1 MMIRKT
7 QKKIGE
13 ILVAKGLIND
23 QQLQDAL
30 TQQRK
35 SKKFLGEILIENYS
49 INEKD
54 LLGVLS
60 EQFDIEVVSLKNK
73 YIDWSFVKGFS
84 SSLILDHKCFPVKK
98 DAQAITI
105 AITNPLDVWALK
117 KSEDEA
123 RGLGVIW
130 VLVSQKDMQ
139 EVIQQY
145 QQYIRGNISNL
156 FK

>member
-1 MMIRKT
+1 MIRKT
-7 QKKIGE
+7 QKKLGE

-23 QQLQDAL
+23 EQLQETL
-30 TQQRK
+30 FQQRK
-35 SKKFLGEILIENYS
+35 NKKFLGEILIENYL
-49 INEKD
+49 IKEED
-54 LLGVLS
+54 LLAVLS
-60 EQFDIEVVSLKNK
+60 EQFDIEVISLRNK
-73 YIDWSFVKGFS
+73 YIDWNFVKGFS
-84 SSLILDHKCFPVKK
+84 SSLILDHKCFPVKI
-98 DAQAITI
+98 DQHAITI

-117 KSEDEA
+117 KSEDESK
-123 RGLGVIW
+123 GLKVTW

>member
-1 MMIRKT
+1 MIRKT

-13 ILVAKGLIND
+13 ILVAKGLISEKQLEEALA
-23 QQLQDAL
+23 QQH
-30 TQQRK
+30 K
-35 SKKFLGEILIENYS
+35 NKKFLGEILIENYS

-54 LLGVLS
+54 LLDVLS
-60 EQFDIEVVSLKNK
+60 EQFDIEVISLKNK
-73 YIDWSFVKGFS
+73 YIDWNFVKGFS

-98 DAQAITI
+98 GEQAITI

-117 KSEDEA
+117 KSEDES
-123 RGLGVIW
+123 RGLKVIW

>member
-1 MMIRKT
+1 MIRKT

-13 ILVAKGLIND
+13 ILVAQGLIS
-23 QQLQDAL
+23 QKQLQEAL
-30 TQQRK
+30 SQQRK
-35 SKKFLGEILIENYS
+35 SKKFLGEILIEEYA
-49 INEKD
+49 IKEKD
-54 LLGVLS
+54 LLAVLS
-60 EQFDIEVVSLKNK
+60 EQFDIEVVSLKDK

-98 DAQAITI
+98 DEHSITI

-117 KSEDEA
+117 KSEDES
-123 RGLGVIW
+123 RGLQVIW

>member
-1 MMIRKT
+1 MIRKT

-13 ILVAKGLIND
+13 ILVTKGLINEE
-23 QQLQDAL
+23 QLQEAL
-30 TQQRK
+30 AQQRK
-35 SKKFLGEILIENYS
+35 NKKFLGEILIENYS
-49 INEKD
+49 IKEKD
-54 LLGVLS
+54 LLEVLS
-60 EQFDIEVVSLKNK
+60 EQFDIEVASLKNK
-73 YIDWSFVKGFS
+73 YIDWNFVKGFS

-98 DAQAITI
+98 DPNSITI

-117 KSEDEA
+117 KSEDESQ
-123 RGLGVIW
+123 GLRVEW

>member
-1 MMIRKT
+1 MIRKT

-13 ILVAKGLIND
+13 ILVGQGVISEK
-23 QQLQDAL
+23 QLQEAL
-30 TQQRK
+30 AQQRK
-35 SKKFLGEILIENYS
+35 NKKFLGEILIEDYA
-49 INEKD
+49 INEKN
-54 LLGVLS
+54 LLAVLS
-60 EQFDIEVVSLKNK
+60 EQFDIEVVSLRNK
-73 YIDWSFVKGFS
+73 YIDWGFVKGFS

-98 DAQAITI
+98 DENSITI

-117 KSEDEA
+117 KSEDES
-123 RGLGVIW
+123 RGLRVNW